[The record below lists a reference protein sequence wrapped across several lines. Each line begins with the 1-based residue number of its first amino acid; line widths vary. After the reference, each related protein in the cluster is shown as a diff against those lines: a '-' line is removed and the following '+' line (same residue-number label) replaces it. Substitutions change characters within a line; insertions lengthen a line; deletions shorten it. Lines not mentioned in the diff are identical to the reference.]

1 MYGELKDKGFVVL
14 GFPSND
20 FGGQEPGT
28 AEEIQ
33 KFCSSKYSVTFPM
46 FEKIVTKA
54 GKDQSPVY
62 ANLNQQSKELPNWNF
77 FKYLVGKNGKVVK
90 TYKPGVKPED
100 TTLRADIEA
109 ALK

>member
-1 MYGELKDKGFVVL
+1 VVL

-20 FGGQEPGT
+20 FGGQEPGS

-33 KFCSSKYSVTFPM
+33 KFCTSKYNVTFPM

-62 ANLNQQSKELPNWNF
+62 ASLNQQCKELPNWNF
-77 FKYLVGKNGKVVK
+77 CKYLIGKNGKVIK
-90 TYKPGVKPED
+90 FYKAAVKPED
-100 TTLRADIEA
+100 AGLRGDIDA
-109 ALK
+109 ALKQP